1 MLMLRNLA
9 IFLALLTG
17 SNAFG
22 QSLVPKFTDAV
33 KLKEAINTESEES
46 QPLYDAQNQKLYFV
60 RTFDKQNT
68 GGKLA
73 GQDIWMASGEKENW
87 KTAVNTFPKLNNE
100 NNNAVVGVSADGKRL
115 YLLNQYA
122 GKNNMKFGLSLQKA
136 DTLVPEPV
144 SIPGLASESKFYGFF
159 VNAAENVI
167 LMSVQMEGGVGE
179 EDLYVSLKDANGNWS
194 APKNLGTMINSSG
207 FEISPFLDADGKTLY
222 FSSSGKG
229 GLGSADILVSQRLD
243 DSWTKWTIP
252 QNLGRKVNSN
262 GFDAYFSKYDDR
274 AFFCSNKGTELSDI
288 YTIRIMSKEELM
300 ALLPPRKEIYF
311 ALNAYMINNESKKVL
326 EEVVQTLNDK
336 MDLKIEISGYT
347 CNLGDEAR
355 NRKLSENRAK
365 AVNDYLQIMGINS
378 DRIVVNAYGEF
389 DADKAQQDEETQR
402 KFRKVELK
410 YLYMDM

>member
-1 MLMLRNLA
+1 MLRNLA